1 MFRWILTLLASLA
14 GMTPE
19 AQELHVTLY
28 RSFHPPNATV
38 VHGLFRVDS
47 EMLGTGSGC
56 EYRVRLW
63 VEDSAGTR
71 LVNNEWD
78 GRCPPA
84 TADAPAAALETF
96 EFAVLPARYTVS
108 VSVEPKGKPDGRI
121 LAKVPFES
129 LPQTTLAS
137 DLILA
142 RRAGW
147 VDSASDVQWTIRKG
161 KLGIAASSE
170 AVALEANPSIAYYLE
185 LYPREGKPVSGTLI
199 GVIRRPDGLQIAQLP
214 LQRLQAVSESRPLAG
229 NVSLA
234 GLAPG
239 DYVLETRL
247 DLGDTML
254 VRTHTFRMEG
264 RILAS
269 PETPSTAGGTY
280 FATLTDQQLSELF
293 DPVLAT
299 LQKQADRDLYERLNP
314 DGRRRFLREYFGGVS
329 PTPGGQGSNPLDLY
343 LRRVQVVN
351 REYAGRSGEPGWR
364 TDRGK
369 VYLIRGEPQNKAARP
384 LPPGGASPYEI
395 WVYNVAP
402 GYYYVFVDESRIG
415 SYRLILTSDPGQP
428 SLPDWER
435 RLSNEVFEDMFRM
448 GVRPARGQNVP

>member
-1 MFRWILTLLASLA
+1 
-14 GMTPE
+14 MTPE

-28 RSFHPPNATV
+28 RSWHPPNATV
-38 VHGLFRVDS
+38 VHRLFRVDG
-47 EMLGTGSGC
+47 EMLGTGSTC
-56 EYRVRLW
+56 EYHVRLW
-63 VEDSAGTR
+63 VEDSTGTR

-84 TADAPAAALETF
+84 AADAPPAALETF
-96 EFAVLPARYTVS
+96 EFAVLPSRYTVN
-108 VSVEPKGKPDGRI
+108 VSVEPKGKPDARI
-121 LAKVPFES
+121 STKVPLES
-129 LPQTTLAS
+129 LPTESLAS

-147 VDSASDVQWTIRKG
+147 VDSATDVQWTIRKG

-170 AVALEANPSIAYYLE
+170 AVALETSPSIAYYLE
-185 LYPREGKPVSGTLI
+185 LYPRAGKPVSGTLV
-199 GVIRRPDGLQIAQLP
+199 GVIRRPDGRQIAQLQ
-214 LQRLQAVSESRPLAG
+214 LQRLQDVAESRPLAG

-239 DYVLETRL
+239 EYVLETRL
-247 DLGDTML
+247 STGDTTL
-254 VRTHTFRMEG
+254 VRTHPFRMEG

-269 PETPSTAGGTY
+269 PETPSTAGGSY
-280 FATLTDQQLSELF
+280 FSSLTDQQLTELF
-293 DPVLAT
+293 DPVLAS
-299 LQKQADRDLYERLNP
+299 LQKQADRDLYERLSP
-314 DGRRRFLREYFGGVS
+314 DGRRRFLQEYFGGVS
-329 PTPGGQGSNPLDLY
+329 PTPGGQGTNPLDLY
-343 LRRVQVVN
+343 LRRVQHVN
-351 REYAGRSGEPGWR
+351 REYAGRGGEPGWR

-369 VYLIRGEPQNKAARP
+369 IYLIRGEPQNKSARP

-415 SYRLILTSDPGQP
+415 SYRLILTSDPAQP

-448 GVRPARGQNVP
+448 GVRPARGQNSP